1 MGASCGKTHGVRT
14 TSAQML
20 LLSASNGIPKTIF
33 SSRKPMSW
41 VISAEGAAHILRV
54 FDVEFERSTGVSR
67 DVMAEARVA
76 VANGEQH
83 RHADAVQLQADGLER
98 GRTVMADAR
107 AARALGETTAYDDAV
122 QLQADGLE
130 RGRTGMAEARVAVA
144 NGEQHRLADAVL
156 LEAHVSSI
164 AEYQQRDATAVAALK
179 TLIKPQANLS
189 PEDRFKAK
197 VEGARAKAA
206 TNAKRWRADLILQRR
221 EPDFVETETLLI
233 DWAEKYGALGMKSIP
248 HMLEKAERTRLRNK
262 QRNLFS

>member
-1 MGASCGKTHGVRT
+1 M
-14 TSAQML
+14 
-20 LLSASNGIPKTIF
+20 
-33 SSRKPMSW
+33 
-41 VISAEGAAHILRV
+41 
-54 FDVEFERSTGVSR
+54 
-67 DVMAEARVA
+67 
-76 VANGEQH
+76 
-83 RHADAVQLQADGLER
+83 
-98 GRTVMADAR
+98 
-107 AARALGETTAYDDAV
+107 
-122 QLQADGLE
+122 
-130 RGRTGMAEARVAVA
+130 A

-164 AEYQQRDATAVAALK
+164 AEYQQRVATVERQRVERAERVGALHERMERAQRDESVEARQTVAALK
-179 TLIKPQANLS
+179 SFIKPRANLS